1 MRTEPEKNTSIVFF
15 DNDKEMQKIKESLK
29 KALNCDIKSILHTH
43 SVSDIDNRF

>member
-15 DNDKEMQKIKESLK
+15 DNDKEMQKNTRPVK
-29 KALNCDIKSILHTH
+29 KDLNCDIKSILHTH